1 MKRIISVLLAFGF
14 ALGISTSAFA
24 TSNGNGGGP
33 SICPPG
39 LAYAPG
45 LTNGTANSHAFQAL
59 SGNNFA
65 ACLAVNGA
73 VFALPFQQI
82 GKQFVIGTPTG
93 NGVAP
98 IVLTNLGLG
107 APPVGN
113 GPPVEWQVTILQT
126 ANVDPFINYVVTG
139 QTFTGFGA
147 QNFTA
152 AFITPLIPA
161 VGPFNEISGQ
171 QNTTLFDGS
180 AFGPAPD
187 GASLTPV
194 APFIAVST
202 VLDPSFGN
210 PSIVLSQ
217 GNALNIAPGGAPV
230 GGSAFAPPTPG
241 PVSPTGT
248 WGFLQTV
255 VSFNLSGNGDTATVA
270 GITTIN
276 PTAAP
281 NPVPEP
287 TSLLLLGSGLAGLV
301 LIRRRRK
308 AS

>member
-1 MKRIISVLLAFGF
+1 MKRIISVFLAFGF

-24 TSNGNGGGP
+24 VSNGNGA
-33 SICPPG
+33 ICPPG
-39 LAYAPG
+39 LAHAPG
-45 LTNGTANSHAFQAL
+45 LTNGTVNSHAL

-113 GPPVEWQVTILQT
+113 GPPVEWQVTISQT
-126 ANVDPFINYVVTG
+126 ADPDPFINYVVTG
-139 QTFTGFGA
+139 QTFIGFGA

-194 APFIAVST
+194 APFLAVST

-210 PSIVLSQ
+210 PNIVLSQ
-217 GNALNIAPGGAPV
+217 GNALNIAPGGGPV

-241 PVSPTGT
+241 PATGT